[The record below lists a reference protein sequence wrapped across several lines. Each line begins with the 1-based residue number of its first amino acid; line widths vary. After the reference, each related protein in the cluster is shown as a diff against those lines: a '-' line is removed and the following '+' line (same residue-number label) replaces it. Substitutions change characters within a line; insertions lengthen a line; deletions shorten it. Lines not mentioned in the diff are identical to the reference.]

1 MSIKS
6 FNPNRIRD
14 KFPILNKKINNNQL
28 VYFDNAATTQ
38 KPIQVIESINKYY
51 SEYNANIHR
60 GIPGGDGEHIAAT
73 NIKKWRPVRSP
84 KL

>member
-6 FNPNRIRD
+6 FNSIRIRD
-14 KFPILNKKINNNQL
+14 QFPILNKKINNNQL

-51 SEYNANIHR
+51 
-60 GIPGGDGEHIAAT
+60 
-73 NIKKWRPVRSP
+73 
-84 KL
+84 